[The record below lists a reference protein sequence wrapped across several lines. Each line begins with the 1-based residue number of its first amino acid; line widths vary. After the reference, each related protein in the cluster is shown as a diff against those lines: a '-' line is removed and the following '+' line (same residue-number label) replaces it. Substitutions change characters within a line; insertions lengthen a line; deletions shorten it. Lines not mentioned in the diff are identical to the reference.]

1 MDQNKFMIRTSYLE
15 RNEQYV
21 QANRESKYQYKNLPN
36 TSSFSQSTHEGSR
49 VQNKMIEDLQWL
61 QSKVSSLNVT
71 FEKFDNMLHQ
81 FNAELA
87 QVNTE
92 KNNMADEI
100 AELKDSI
107 YFIHNSLDHQLHDSS
122 NIAKKLYEQFQRS
135 KNLLVFNIPDSIGE
149 TKEML
154 YSVIV
159 ELLMDMGFN
168 NEFPEIT
175 RLGDYREKDR
185 PILLIFK
192 SPDYVQTIWEQKT
205 KLCFFKRWQNVKI
218 GRDLT
223 INQRLQL
230 KYNKTQFMKTVVNT

>member
-61 QSKVSSLNVT
+61 QSK
-71 FEKFDNMLHQ
+71 

-92 KNNMADEI
+92 KDNMADEI